1 VRISETFDREDAY
14 KGVTP
19 SFMTTNSPWRSK
31 EFHKNALQLR
41 FLRPAWCITTLCRE
55 TKMNMKKIITLTV
68 VALATQAIAVFA
80 GEPVVSSK
88 QVIAPPPPPPPE
100 FFRANEFDIGAFGT
114 YATGVGNFSGEF
126 HGWGGGIDLTYWFPW
141 KYAGVRFQGTGLN
154 VTSNGNAQTREV
166 TLVRGFAP
174 VSVNTGDRSV
184 AAGILTGDF
193 MLRLPL
199 DDFWPGVHLAPYF
212 FAGLGGIIVGGG
224 GEGHSVSETF
234 TVTNAAGETRDVTF
248 TGRRVSALRNNI
260 GDDRVLGHFG
270 GGLEYRFT
278 PHIALFG
285 EAGYDLV
292 DGASNDFIQTNF
304 GLRYAF

>member
-1 VRISETFDREDAY
+1 MKNGTSGKNPSKKTAEQIPQQWRRANPRFCALDHRKEPYFSKT
-14 KGVTP
+14 TP
-19 SFMTTNSPWRSK
+19 MKRLI
-31 EFHKNALQLR
+31 AL
-41 FLRPAWCITTLCRE
+41 A
-55 TKMNMKKIITLTV
+55 V
-68 VALATQAIAVFA
+68 VAIASQAVATFA

-88 QVIAPPPPPPPE
+88 QVIAPPPPPPE

-114 YATGVGNFSGEF
+114 YATGVGNFAGEF

-174 VSVNTGDRSV
+174 VSVTTGDRSV

-193 MLRLPL
+193 LLRLPL

-248 TGRRVSALRNNI
+248 TGRRVNAIRNNI

-304 GLRYAF
+304 GIRYAF

>member
-1 VRISETFDREDAY
+1 
-14 KGVTP
+14 
-19 SFMTTNSPWRSK
+19 
-31 EFHKNALQLR
+31 
-41 FLRPAWCITTLCRE
+41 
-55 TKMNMKKIITLTV
+55 MKRLI
-68 VALATQAIAVFA
+68 ALAVLAIASQAIAVFA
-80 GEPVVSSK
+80 AEPVVSSK

-100 FFRANEFDIGAFGT
+100 YFRANEFDIGVFGT
-114 YATGVGNFSGEF
+114 YATGVGNGNEGGNL

-141 KYAGVRFQGTGLN
+141 KYAGVRFQGAGLN
-154 VTSNGNAQTREV
+154 VTANGSQTREV

-174 VSVNTGDRSV
+174 VSVNTGNGSI

-199 DDFWPGVHLAPYF
+199 DDFWPTVHLAPYF
-212 FAGLGGIIVGGG
+212 FAGLGAIIPGGGNG

-234 TVTNAAGETRDVTF
+234 IVTNAATGETRDVTF
-248 TGRRVSALRNNI
+248 TGSRLNALRQRV
-260 GDDRVLGHFG
+260 GPYDRTLGHFG

-278 PHIALFG
+278 PHIGLFG

-292 DGASNDFIQTNF
+292 NGARNNFIQTNF

>member
-1 VRISETFDREDAY
+1 
-14 KGVTP
+14 
-19 SFMTTNSPWRSK
+19 
-31 EFHKNALQLR
+31 
-41 FLRPAWCITTLCRE
+41 
-55 TKMNMKKIITLTV
+55 MNMKKIITLTV
-68 VALATQAIAVFA
+68 LAIASQAIAVFA

-114 YATGVGNFSGEF
+114 YATGVGNVAGEL

-141 KYAGVRFQGTGLN
+141 KYAGVRFQGAGLDI
-154 VTSNGNAQTREV
+154 SGNGASSHEV
-166 TLVRGFAP
+166 TLVQGFAP
-174 VSVNTGDRSV
+174 VTVKGGGNSV
-184 AAGILTGDF
+184 AAGVLTGDF
-193 MLRLPL
+193 LLRLPL

-234 TVTNAAGETRDVTF
+234 AVTNAAGETRDVTF
-248 TGRRVSALRNNI
+248 TGRRVNSLRNNI
-260 GDDRVLGHFG
+260 GEDRVLAHFG

-278 PHIALFG
+278 PHIGLFG

-292 DGASNDFIQTNF
+292 NGASNDFIQTNF

>member
-1 VRISETFDREDAY
+1 MR
-14 KGVTP
+14 
-19 SFMTTNSPWRSK
+19 MTTNFPWRSK
-31 EFHKNALQLR
+31 VFYKNTLQLR
-41 FLRPAWCITTLCRE
+41 SLRPAWCITTLCRE

-68 VALATQAIAVFA
+68 LAIASQTIAVFA

-100 FFRANEFDIGAFGT
+100 YFRANEFDIGAFGT
-114 YATGVGNFSGEF
+114 YATGVGNFAGQL

-141 KYAGVRFQGTGLN
+141 KYAGVRFQGAGLDI
-154 VTSNGNAQTREV
+154 SGNGSQSREV
-166 TLVRGFAP
+166 TLVQGFAP
-174 VSVNTGDRSV
+174 VAVGGSGRSV
-184 AAGILTGDF
+184 AAGVLTGDF

-212 FAGLGGIIVGGG
+212 FAGLGGIIVGSV

-234 TVTNAAGETRDVTF
+234 AVTNAAGQTRDVTF
-248 TGRRVSALRNNI
+248 TGRRVDAIRNNI
-260 GDDRVLGHFG
+260 GDDRVLAHFG
-270 GGLEYRFT
+270 GGLEYRIT
-278 PHIALFG
+278 PHIGIFG